1 MFMQAGDSHALA
13 NVGKAVAIL
22 VTIMFV
28 LIWLA
33 NAIA

>member
-1 MFMQAGDSHALA
+1 MFMQAGDSHALG

-22 VTIMFV
+22 VAIMFV

-33 NAIA
+33 NSIG